1 MERKKFFEGGVTKA
15 LCYIGVWRE
24 KDGTNDGKISCS
36 VKSREREM
44 TFCLYA
50 VIACGMKEVLGM
62 QRKRENGCLQTAVE
76 ACLDIDFGQDT
87 AGGCGGDTWQKKK
100 SRGS

>member
-1 MERKKFFEGGVTKA
+1 MV
-15 LCYIGVWRE
+15 
-24 KDGTNDGKISCS
+24 KDATNDGKISCS
-36 VKSREREM
+36 IKSREREM

-62 QRKRENGCLQTAVE
+62 QRKRENVCLQTAVE
-76 ACLDIDFGQDT
+76 ACLDIDFGKDT
-87 AGGCGGDTWQKKK
+87 QLEDVGAIPGRKKK